1 MVNVSSLNPAHN
13 FFTKHHNLEEAGP
26 ESWRVRCMSTQLIDE
41 GDLINEMNNEQKI
54 TATARQENGLRFGDK
69 HEFPQG
75 QSGRRRKSMEAKKIR
90 SEWKNMNSKGDES
103 ELSVNKNI
111 HRDLFI
117 LVYYITNVD
126 NK

>member
-1 MVNVSSLNPAHN
+1 MGNDLGISRISSRTVGA
-13 FFTKHHNLEEAGP
+13 T
-26 ESWRVRCMSTQLIDE
+26 TQIYASE
-41 GDLINEMNNEQKI
+41 
-54 TATARQENGLRFGDK
+54 
-69 HEFPQG
+69 
-75 QSGRRRKSMEAKKIR
+75 KIR

-103 ELSVNKNI
+103 DLSVNKNI